1 MGYYVFPSII
11 FFTLLTSEAHC
22 ARSVHPVIPKKLKK
36 SAYLGV
42 LSKYGQAERR
52 TVRQMFEMECWAIKI
67 SLARNFVTAL
77 EHVQGNNIR
86 GLGVP

>member
-1 MGYYVFPSII
+1 MDSRNHLSTLQIVYWNINLKI
-11 FFTLLTSEAHC
+11 FFKHIRALW
-22 ARSVHPVIPKKLKK
+22 P
-36 SAYLGV
+36 AYLGV

-52 TVRQMFEMECWAIKI
+52 TVRQMFEMECGAIKI